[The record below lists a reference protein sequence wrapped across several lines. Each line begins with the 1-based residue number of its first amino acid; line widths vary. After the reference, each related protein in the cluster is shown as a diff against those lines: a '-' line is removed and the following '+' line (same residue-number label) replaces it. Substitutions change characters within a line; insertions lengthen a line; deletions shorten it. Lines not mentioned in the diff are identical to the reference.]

1 MISSDIVKPMPAPAP
16 SAPETATA
24 LIQLDNAG
32 RTYRSAGVPVDA
44 LKPTNLE
51 IERGAFVAVTG
62 PSGSGKSTL
71 LHILG
76 CLDRPSFGRYLL
88 DGQDVSKLDDRELA
102 RIRNRTIGFVFQRF
116 NLLRDERA
124 IRNVEL
130 PLLYAGLSRRERRRR
145 AAESLERVGLGAR
158 VRHYPG
164 QLSGGEQQR
173 VALARALVKRP
184 KLLLADEPTGNLDS
198 VAGARVLDLIDA
210 ESEGGT
216 TVILITHDLD
226 VAAHARRR
234 LEIRDGVVSEAA
246 PAA

>member
-1 MISSDIVKPMPAPAP
+1 MS
-16 SAPETATA
+16 A
-24 LIQLDNAG
+24 LIHLEEAG
-32 RTYRSAGVPVDA
+32 RTYRSSGVPVHA
-44 LKPTNLE
+44 LQPTTLE
-51 IERGAFVAVTG
+51 IERGSFVAVTG

-76 CLDRPSFGRYLL
+76 CLDRPTSGRYLL
-88 DGQDVSKLDDRELA
+88 DGQDVSTLDDRALA
-102 RIRNRTIGFVFQRF
+102 RIRNGMIGFVFQRF

-124 IRNVEL
+124 IRNVAL
-130 PLLYAGLSRRERRRR
+130 PLLYAGLTRRERRRR
-145 AAESLERVGLGAR
+145 AAEALDRVGLGER

-198 VAGARVLDLIDA
+198 VAGGRVLQLVDD
-210 ESEGGT
+210 ESARGT

-234 LEIRDGVVSEAA
+234 LEIRDGVVSEA
-246 PAA
+246 P